1 MRLEELEVIPY
12 SLPFR
17 DPYVTARGELRER
30 RLVLLRLR
38 AEGLEGLGETA
49 SLSLRG
55 GPDVEEIARELREV
69 SWPALTDGGFDEAR
83 IWSAIAR
90 CRSRGTSA
98 QALAAIDI
106 ALHDLAARAAGVP
119 VWRLLPDQTGG
130 SSDAKR
136 VAPDR
141 SALASAEPP
150 RLPRPVRCN
159 ATLPAANPTGLR
171 AMTERWAADGFH
183 TFKLKVG
190 MAGDVTQVKTVR
202 ETVGP
207 EALIRLD
214 ANAAWTVVDAEEQ
227 LRSLE
232 RFEIELVEQP
242 VGTLGQMAE
251 LGERAR
257 IKLAADESVVTP
269 RDAREAVELGAC
281 SLATTKLAKAGGII
295 AALEV
300 AAEIPVYLSSAL
312 EGPVGIAAAA
322 HVVQALAGGPGDAG
336 VAHGL
341 ATERLF
347 SESVGTGARA
357 EGDQLH
363 LAERPGLGVELD
375 ADALASRRVDP

>member
-30 RLVLLRLR
+30 RLVLLRIR
-38 AEGLEGLGETA
+38 AEGLEGIGETA

-55 GPDVEEIARELREV
+55 GPDVDEIARELREV
-69 SWPALTDGGFDEAR
+69 CWPALTELEFDPDR
-83 IWSAIAR
+83 IWSALAR
-90 CRSRGTSA
+90 CRNRGASA
-98 QALAAIDI
+98 QALAAVDI
-106 ALHDLAARAAGVP
+106 ALHDLAGNSARVP
-119 VWRLLPDQTGG
+119 VWRLLPHQTGG

-150 RLPRPVRCN
+150 RIPRPVRCN

-171 AMTERWAADGFH
+171 SMTERWVADGFR

-207 EALIRLD
+207 QALIRLD
-214 ANAAWTVVDAEEQ
+214 ANAAWTVADAAEQ
-227 LRSLE
+227 LRSLAP
-232 RFEIELVEQP
+232 FTIELVEQP

-251 LGERAR
+251 LRESSRV
-257 IKLAADESVVTP
+257 KLAADESVVTP
-269 RDAREAVELGAC
+269 RDAREAVELSAC
-281 SLATTKLAKAGGII
+281 PLATTKLAKAGGII

-312 EGPVGIAAAA
+312 EGPVGISAAA

-347 SESVGTGARA
+347 SESVGRGVRA
-357 EGDQLH
+357 AGDELH
-363 LAERPGLGVELD
+363 LEERPGLGVELD
-375 ADALASRRVDP
+375 PEALAARRIGT